1 MLNDDEELELNET
14 AGELDRPR
22 EMLPAAPHAGG
33 GPSLKL
39 RLIRSSIKLPV
50 VGGAGAAD
58 ADEGGLLSGPPKSTR
73 SINDDSLCA
82 GAPLDPVLLLSSCP
96 IEGTADLTRRPLLTW
111 LYCSITLLMTSLIWS
126 SFSN

>member
-1 MLNDDEELELNET
+1 MLKDDEELELNEA
-14 AGELDRPR
+14 AGEMDRPR
-22 EMLPAAPHAGG
+22 EILPAAPHAGG

-58 ADEGGLLSGPPKSTR
+58 VVVGELLSSGPPKSTK

-82 GAPLDPVLLLSSCP
+82 GAPLDPVLSVCP
-96 IEGTADLTRRPLLTW
+96 TEGTAALTRRPLLT
-111 LYCSITLLMTSLIWS
+111 
-126 SFSN
+126 

>member
-1 MLNDDEELELNET
+1 MLKDVEELELNEV
-14 AGELDRPR
+14 AGEMDRPR
-22 EMLPAAPHAGG
+22 EILPAAPHAGG

-58 ADEGGLLSGPPKSTR
+58 VVVGELLSSGPPKSTK

-82 GAPLDPVLLLSSCP
+82 GAPLDPVSLLSSYP
-96 IEGTADLTRRPLLTW
+96 TEGTTALTKRPLLTW
-111 LYCSITLLMTSLIWS
+111 LYCSITLLIISLI
-126 SFSN
+126 